1 MKPLD
6 SSIPAVPLIEAR
18 RIYKH
23 FAIRPSLLARLLA
36 GARLK
41 SVRAVDGVD
50 LVVWSGETL
59 GLVGESGCGKTT
71 LGRVLTR
78 LYVPTAGQI
87 LYKGRPLDGD
97 KVLESPP
104 SNASSTTS
112 GTATGEAALQRVNYH
127 HVAQIIFQN
136 PYSSLNPRKTV
147 REILGTPLQNRG
159 VADPLAREA
168 ETLQLLHRVG
178 LSERHIDS
186 YPHQFSGGQRQRIG
200 IARALAMRPR
210 FIVADEPVSSLDV
223 SIQAQVI
230 NLLEE
235 LQEEYQLTF
244 LFIAHDLSVIYYISD
259 RVAVMYL
266 GHIVEQAQTDNLF
279 ENPLHPYTQAL
290 LAAIPRV
297 SKAAR
302 RQRIILPGGVPSPID
317 PPSGCPFHP
326 RCFARVGPICE
337 QEMPPFFQVGEQT
350 VACWIYQD
358 QPLAQNTSP
367 DVEVRFSPPSAAL
380 DESAAFNPSAETPI
394 D

>member
-1 MKPLD
+1 MKPVKESD
-6 SSIPAVPLIEAR
+6 RSAPLIEAR

-23 FAIRPSLLARLLA
+23 FAIRPGLLARLLA

-41 SVRAVDGVD
+41 TVRAVDGVD
-50 LVVWSGETL
+50 LVIWPGETL

-71 LGRVLTR
+71 LGRVLTH
-78 LYVPTAGQI
+78 LHAPTRGQI
-87 LYKGRPLDGD
+87 FYQGRPLAGD
-97 KVLESPP
+97 EVLE
-104 SNASSTTS
+104 AAV
-112 GTATGEAALQRVNYH
+112 GTARLQPVNYH

-147 REILGTPLQNRG
+147 RDILGTPLRNRG
-159 VADPLAREA
+159 IDDPLEREA
-168 ETLQLLHRVG
+168 ECLHLLRRVG
-178 LSERHIDS
+178 LSERHIES

-235 LQEEYQLTF
+235 LQEEFQLTY

-266 GHIVEQAQTDNLF
+266 GHIVEEGETDNLF

-302 RQRIILPGGVPSPID
+302 RQRLILPGGVPSPID

-337 QEMPPFFQVGEQT
+337 QERPPFFQVGGQKA
-350 VACWIYQD
+350 ACWIYQD
-358 QPLAQNTSP
+358 QPLAQNATSGA
-367 DVEVRFSPPSAAL
+367 EAQFSPP
-380 DESAAFNPSAETPI
+380 SAAFNPSAETPV